1 MENNEILLEETIVA
15 ALEAVDGLS
24 DRVCPVEDIQK
35 STGPL
40 VVYEQQT
47 EGESTCMDG
56 TAGLFTAAFKLHVF
70 HGTYKKMRLLAERV
84 KAAVKSLRQRG
95 NGALYIEEVTVTMA
109 HPDILENKV
118 QLFRRAY
125 NVTIQYQF
133 REDT

>member
-1 MENNEILLEETIVA
+1 MELNGVLLEETLVA
-15 ALEAVDGLS
+15 ALEAIDCLA

-47 EGESTCMDG
+47 DEEVACIGG
-56 TAGLFTAAFKLHVF
+56 PAGLFTATFKLHVF
-70 HGTYKKMRLLAERV
+70 HGTYKKMRLLAEQV
-84 KAAVKSLRQRG
+84 KAKVKSLRQQIS
-95 NGALYIEEVTVTMA
+95 GALYVEEVTVTMA

-133 REDT
+133 KEDT

>member
-1 MENNEILLEETIVA
+1 MENNGILLEETLVA
-15 ALEAVDGLS
+15 ALESVDGLS

-47 EGESTCMDG
+47 EEEADSIDG
-56 TAGLFTAAFKLHVF
+56 SAGLFTAVFKLHVF
-70 HGTYKKMRLLAERV
+70 HGTYKKMRLLAEQV
-84 KAAVKSLRQRG
+84 KSAVKSLRQSA
-95 NGALYIEEVTVTMA
+95 NGALYVEEVKVTMA
-109 HPDILENKV
+109 HPDVLENRV